1 MADTE
6 QVRGVLRKLMHP
18 EIKSSLVDLGMI
30 QSADLQDEEVT
41 VTLALP
47 FKEVPIRDQLVG
59 SVRGELQRAYPG
71 RKAVVKLVEMS
82 QQERAAFMAASE
94 GGPRP
99 AQSGNRIDRVL
110 AVLSGKGGVGK
121 SSVAALLAVAL
132 RRRGWTV
139 GVLDA
144 DITGPSIPKMFGL
157 RQLPPP
163 EPEGMLP
170 AVTGGGIKVM
180 SINLLLQDE
189 QQAVI
194 WRGPLISGAI
204 KQFWG
209 EVLWGRLDYLV
220 VDLPP
225 GTSDASLTVMQS
237 IPLSGVVLV
246 SSPQDL
252 AGMVVA
258 KAARM
263 ARQMRAPMLGL
274 IENMSYLR
282 CPRCNE
288 RIEVFGASHAAAEAR
303 QLGVAL
309 LGQLPLD
316 PELARHC
323 DSGQVEAY
331 PAELFQEIADT
342 IEAGV
347 PAMRSRPT
355 P

>member
-1 MADTE
+1 VESDEVMD
-6 QVRGVLRKLMHP
+6 VLRRVMHP
-18 EIKSSLVDLGMI
+18 EIKRSLVELGMI
-30 QSADLQDEEVT
+30 RAVDVQGDEVA

-47 FKEVPIRDQLVG
+47 FKGIPIRDQLVS
-59 SVRGELQRAYPG
+59 SVRQELQKAYPG
-71 RKAVVKLVEMS
+71 RRTAVRMVEMS
-82 QQERAAFMAASE
+82 QRERAAFMTASE
-94 GGPRP
+94 GGPQP
-99 AQSGNRIDRVL
+99 AQSVNLIDCVV

-132 RRRGWTV
+132 RRRGRSV

-144 DITGPSIPKMFGL
+144 DITGPSIPMMFGL

-163 EPEGMLP
+163 GPEGLLP
-170 AVTGGGIKVM
+170 AITSGGVKVI

-189 QQAVI
+189 TQAVI
-194 WRGPLISGAI
+194 WRGPLISSAI
-204 KQFWG
+204 KQFWT
-209 EVLWGRLDYLV
+209 EVLWGRLDYLI

-237 IPLSGVVLV
+237 IPLNGVVLV

-263 ARQMRAPMLGL
+263 AMQMQAPLLGL

-282 CPRCNE
+282 CPKCNE
-288 RIEVFGASHAAAEAR
+288 RIEVFGSGHAAAEAR

-323 DSGQVEAY
+323 DLGQVEAY
-331 PAELFQEIADT
+331 PAELFQPIADL
-342 IEAGV
+342 IETALS
-347 PAMRSRPT
+347 PAQARP
-355 P
+355 PA